1 MTPAARGRYAI
12 GLGRPK
18 VPGSVTSE
26 PLLVLTTCESSSQ
39 AQELADA
46 LVSSRLAAC
55 VNTVDSVSSTYRW
68 AGKVERGK
76 EFLLLIK
83 TTEERLEAIEERI
96 KTLSAYDLPEVVAV
110 RIQAGSSDY
119 LDWLGSSVRE

>member
-12 GLGRPK
+12 GLDSPK
-18 VPGSVTSE
+18 VPGSVSSE
-26 PLLVLTTCESSSQ
+26 PFLVLTTCGSSSQ
-39 AQELADA
+39 AQHLADA
-46 LVSSRLAAC
+46 LVASRLAAC
-55 VNTVDSVSSTYRW
+55 VNTVDNVSSTYRW

-83 TTEERLEAIEERI
+83 TTEERLDAIEERI
-96 KTLSAYDLPEVVAV
+96 KSLSGYDLPEVVAV

-119 LDWLGSSVRE
+119 LDWLGTAVRD

>member
-12 GLGRPK
+12 GLDTPK
-18 VPGSVTSE
+18 VPGSVSSE
-26 PLLVLTTCESSSQ
+26 PFLVLTTCGSSSQ

-46 LVSSRLAAC
+46 LVASRLAAC
-55 VNTVDSVSSTYRW
+55 VNTVDNVSSTYRW

-83 TTEERLEAIEERI
+83 TTEERLDAIEERI
-96 KTLSAYDLPEVVAV
+96 KSLSGYDLPEVVAV

-119 LDWLGSSVRE
+119 LDWLGTAVRD